1 MLGELRSDRPE
12 IIVPQCRRASLPMGE
27 LATVCQAQE
36 GEGGREGERER
47 EREP

>member
-27 LATVCQAQE
+27 LATVFKQA
-36 GEGGREGERER
+36 GRERER
-47 EREP
+47 ERESPERGAH